1 MKNVAE
7 AFSRW
12 LPSSQAPATTPEPVV
27 AGAQKVTA
35 RIDIQVADQCPVCK
49 ATMTKADAHG
59 LPVYVCH
66 DHRVVLPQPD

>member
-1 MKNVAE
+1 MKNVAD

-12 LPSSQAPATTPEPVV
+12 LPKAPAEVKQEP
-27 AGAQKVTA
+27 ATANTKVTA
-35 RIDIQVADQCPVCK
+35 RIDIQVPDQCPVCK